1 MDTDHSVPQ
10 PQAPTPPGRAYTAPG
25 VTVYFDA
32 ARCLHFAECVRGLPN
47 VFDTAARPWIQP
59 ANAEAPD
66 VAEVIRRC
74 PSGALHYVLDSG
86 PPEQGEAVTTVT
98 PLPGGPLLLTGTLHI
113 TTAGE
118 NGPGILNETR
128 MAACRCGKT
137 ANSPFCDGSCDIHG
151 EHKSE

>member
-1 MDTDHSVPQ
+1 MDTDQSVPQ
-10 PQAPTPPGRAYTAPG
+10 PPTPPGRAYSAPG
-25 VTVYFDA
+25 VTVYYDA
-32 ARCLHFAECVRGLPN
+32 TRCLHFAECVRGLPN

-59 ANAEAPD
+59 ANAEASD

-86 PPEQGEAVTTVT
+86 PPELGEAVTTAT
-98 PLPGGPLLLTGTLHI
+98 PFPGGPLLLTGTLRVAI

-118 NGPGILNETR
+118 NGPDMIDETR

-137 ANSPFCDGSCDIHG
+137 ANAPFCDGACDLHR
-151 EHKSE
+151 EHTSH